1 VRVLRFTHFVVH
13 SSLLFA
19 HFDVFLVLKLARF
32 KCRPYIKSLILR
44 EELILRFLSALFKS
58 VTEVR
63 GDATEKWGKF
73 YVNEKCFLQPW
84 GKFYVNE
91 KCFLQPHRIVRTV
104 GQSYPFFIVLTKHH
118 IKYI

>member
-73 YVNEKCFLQPW
+73 YVNEKCFLQP
-84 GKFYVNE
+84 
-91 KCFLQPHRIVRTV
+91 HRIVRTV